1 MGKKLSLLAMV
12 IVLLNGCTMIK
23 DNVINPIKA
32 VFPSR
37 TGTSPN
43 PTSPAPP
50 VNAVSETPEPP
61 KKEVAGVY
69 EHQRI
74 GVIYRRVLLENGIL
88 EYYLNDTKAGES
100 RWSEKDDELIITTA
114 DGVTVT
120 EYLEFE
126 PNGDL
131 SWIAIARNGARHE
144 IEKLTFKRI
153 RYHIVSR
160 QNGKDRG

>member
-37 TGTSPN
+37 TGTSP
-43 PTSPAPP
+43 APP

-61 KKEVAGVY
+61 KEEVAGVY

-100 RWSEKDDELIITTA
+100 RWLKKNDEIIITTSG
-114 DGVTVT
+114 GVTVT

-144 IEKLTFKRI
+144 IEKLTFRKI
-153 RYHIVSR
+153 
-160 QNGKDRG
+160 K

>member
-1 MGKKLSLLAMV
+1 MV

-37 TGTSPN
+37 TGTSP
-43 PTSPAPP
+43 APP

-61 KKEVAGVY
+61 KEEVAGVY

-100 RWSEKDDELIITTA
+100 RWLKKNDEIIITTS

-131 SWIAIARNGARHE
+131 SWIAIARNGGRHE
-144 IEKLTFKRI
+144 IEKLTFRKI
-153 RYHIVSR
+153 
-160 QNGKDRG
+160 K

>member
-37 TGTSPN
+37 TGTSP
-43 PTSPAPP
+43 APP

-61 KKEVAGVY
+61 KEEVAGVY

-100 RWSEKDDELIITTA
+100 RWLKKNDELIITTA

-131 SWIAIARNGARHE
+131 SWIAIARNGTRHE
-144 IEKLTFKRI
+144 IETLTFKK
-153 RYHIVSR
+153 V
-160 QNGKDRG
+160 K

>member
-1 MGKKLSLLAMV
+1 
-12 IVLLNGCTMIK
+12 MIK

-32 VFPSR
+32 IFPSR

-43 PTSPAPP
+43 PIPPAPP

-61 KKEVAGVY
+61 KKAVAGVY

-114 DGVTVT
+114 DGVTVR
-120 EYLEFE
+120 EYMEFE

-131 SWIAIARNGARHE
+131 SWIAIARNGTRHE
-144 IEKLTFKRI
+144 IETLTFKK
-153 RYHIVSR
+153 V
-160 QNGKDRG
+160 K

>member
-1 MGKKLSLLAMV
+1 MGTKLQLLV
-12 IVLLNGCTMIK
+12 LSIVLLNGCTMIK

-37 TGTSPN
+37 TGTSP
-43 PTSPAPP
+43 APP

-61 KKEVAGVY
+61 KEEVAGVY

-114 DGVTVT
+114 DGVMVT

-131 SWIAIARNGARHE
+131 SWIAIARNGTRHE
-144 IEKLTFKRI
+144 IERLTFKK
-153 RYHIVSR
+153 V
-160 QNGKDRG
+160 K

>member
-37 TGTSPN
+37 TG
-43 PTSPAPP
+43 TSPAPP

-144 IEKLTFKRI
+144 IEKLTFRKI
-153 RYHIVSR
+153 
-160 QNGKDRG
+160 K